1 MFDPGSIL
9 AVLVL
14 LAAVLVIVRHINI
27 VSEYQRLVV
36 FALGRYA
43 GTRGPGIVII
53 IPILERAVRVDL
65 REKFLDIP
73 AQTAITQD
81 NAPIAIDFLVY
92 YRVIDPS
99 LSVISVDHVVHASTN
114 IATTTLRAVIGDI
127 SLDDVLS
134 KREQINDT
142 LRVKLDEVTERW
154 GLKITSVEIREI
166 EPPRDVQ
173 DAMNRQM
180 SAERERRAEVTRAS
194 GQREASVTVAEGEK
208 QAAILRAE
216 GARQSAILQGRGRAR
231 GAVVARAGLCGGA
244 EGHRGRSAPGR
255 RQHPAAG
262 VSERTARDRRQPR
275 HQAGAADGGAAL
287 RATIH
292 RRGSVADDIK
302 KGPASWQVLACA
314 PETASGL
321 TGRPC
326 YHALPQRR
334 VYPLHRKMRGFG
346 A

>member
-27 VSEYQRLVV
+27 VPEYQRLVV

-53 IPILERAVRVDL
+53 IPILERAVRVDM

-92 YRVIDPS
+92 YRVLDPS

-180 SAERERRAEVTRAS
+180 TAERERRAEVTRAS

-216 GARQSAILQGRGRAR
+216 GAKQSAILK
-231 GAVVARAGLCGGA
+231 A
-244 EGHRGRSAPGR
+244 EGEREARLLSAQGY
-255 RQHPAAG
+255 AAALKAI
-262 VSERTARDRRQPR
+262 EEEAR
-275 HQAGAADGGAAL
+275 QAGGNTLQLEYLNAL
-287 RATIH
+287 REI
-292 RRGSVADDIK
+292 G
-302 KGPASWQVLACA
+302 ASPSTKLVLPMELLRFAQQF
-314 PETASGL
+314 
-321 TGRPC
+321 TG
-326 YHALPQRR
+326 
-334 VYPLHRKMRGFG
+334 GEE
-346 A
+346 